1 MDRQALA
8 MAAVGA
14 ALVAFG
20 AMQAEGQI
28 VTVLEPAPVSAVFDD
43 SGGFGALDGA
53 IDAEVFTQGGRT
65 YAIVTAAGD
74 DGVQIMDIT
83 NPIHPSPVSAVFDGS
98 GGFSA
103 LNYAVGVEVFTQ
115 GGRTYAIV
123 AAVHDHGVQIM
134 DITNPIH
141 PTPVSAVFDGSGGF
155 GALAGAIDVEVFT
168 QGGRTYAI
176 VIARYDHGVQG
187 LRALTVGGT
196 LWLS

>member
-28 VTVLEPAPVSAVFDD
+28 VTVLEPVPVSAVFDG

-53 IDAEVFTQGGRT
+53 NDVVVFTQGGRTYAIVAAVDDDGVQIMDITNPVHPAPVSAVFDNSGGFSALNGARDAEVFTQGGRT
-65 YAIVTAAGD
+65 YAIVAAAFD

-98 GGFSA
+98 W
-103 LNYAVGVEVFTQ
+103 
-115 GGRTYAIV
+115 
-123 AAVHDHGVQIM
+123 GVQR
-134 DITNPIH
+134 PGRCHRRGGVH
-141 PTPVSAVFDGSGGF
+141 PGGPHVRDSRRI
-155 GALAGAIDVEVFT
+155 G
-168 QGGRTYAI
+168 
-176 VIARYDHGVQG
+176 
-187 LRALTVGGT
+187 
-196 LWLS
+196 